1 MYKFSYFT
9 QRANEVLNYA
19 IKAAEDFGHNYIG
32 SEHILLGLLKTDG
45 GVAVNM
51 LEEKG
56 VTAEDIENLIK
67 EYIGEGMQTKLT
79 PDDFTPRTKRVLDVA
94 FQCHGMRPSSFAFS
108 VSSVRDRRHSL
119 PRSGAFTVTCLLCH
133 K

>member
-45 GVAVNM
+45 GVALNM

-56 VTAEDIENLIK
+56 VTAEDIELKNISERVCKPNLLPMILLR
-67 EYIGEGMQTKLT
+67 EQREFLTLRSNMQE
-79 PDDFTPRTKRVLDVA
+79 V
-94 FQCHGMRPSSFAFS
+94 
-108 VSSVRDRRHSL
+108 
-119 PRSGAFTVTCLLCH
+119 
-133 K
+133 

>member
-67 EYIGEGMQTKLT
+67 ESERVCKPNLLPMILLREQREFLTLRSNMQE
-79 PDDFTPRTKRVLDVA
+79 V
-94 FQCHGMRPSSFAFS
+94 
-108 VSSVRDRRHSL
+108 
-119 PRSGAFTVTCLLCH
+119 
-133 K
+133 

>member
-45 GVAVNM
+45 GVALNM
-51 LEEKG
+51 LEE
-56 VTAEDIENLIK
+56 
-67 EYIGEGMQTKLT
+67 
-79 PDDFTPRTKRVLDVA
+79 RV
-94 FQCHGMRPSSFAFS
+94 
-108 VSSVRDRRHSL
+108 
-119 PRSGAFTVTCLLCH
+119 
-133 K
+133 

>member
-56 VTAEDIENLIK
+56 VSAEDIENLSEASKSAYCK
-67 EYIGEGMQTKLT
+67 ENCGNASPE
-79 PDDFTPRTKRVLDVA
+79 RT
-94 FQCHGMRPSSFAFS
+94 C
-108 VSSVRDRRHSL
+108 
-119 PRSGAFTVTCLLCH
+119 RSG
-133 K
+133 

>member
-51 LEEKG
+51 LDEKG

-67 EYIGEGMQTKLT
+67 EYIGEGMQTKL
-79 PDDFTPRTKRVLDVA
+79 
-94 FQCHGMRPSSFAFS
+94 
-108 VSSVRDRRHSL
+108 L
-119 PRSGAFTVTCLLCH
+119 PMILLREQREFLTLRSNMQEV
-133 K
+133 

>member
-9 QRANEVLNYA
+9 QRANEVLNFA
-19 IKAAEDFGHNYIG
+19 IKSAEQFGHNYVG

-45 GVAVNM
+45 GIALNT

-56 VTAEDIENLIK
+56 VENLIK
-67 EYIGEGMQTKLT
+67 EYIGQGVQTKLT

-94 FQCHGMRPSSFAFS
+94 FQYARSMRRSFM
-108 VSSVRDRRHSL
+108 
-119 PRSGAFTVTCLLCH
+119 SGLEGRMQ
-133 K
+133 

>member
-79 PDDFTPRTKRVLDVA
+79 PDDFTPRTKRVLT
-94 FQCHGMRPSSFAFS
+94 
-108 VSSVRDRRHSL
+108 L
-119 PRSGAFTVTCLLCH
+119 RSNMQEV
-133 K
+133 

>member
-45 GVAVNM
+45 G
-51 LEEKG
+51 
-56 VTAEDIENLIK
+56 I
-67 EYIGEGMQTKLT
+67 
-79 PDDFTPRTKRVLDVA
+79 
-94 FQCHGMRPSSFAFS
+94 
-108 VSSVRDRRHSL
+108 
-119 PRSGAFTVTCLLCH
+119 H
-133 K
+133 KYA